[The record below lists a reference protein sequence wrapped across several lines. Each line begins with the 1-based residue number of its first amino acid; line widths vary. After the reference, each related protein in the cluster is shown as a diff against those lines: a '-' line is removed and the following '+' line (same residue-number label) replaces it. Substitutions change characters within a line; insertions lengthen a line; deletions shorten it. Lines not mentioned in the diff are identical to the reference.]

1 MKNLI
6 VIFGRFPIYF
16 WFLILYMISYIG
28 SSLILHEFRYFK
40 YVITFLFFFV
50 FVLPT
55 FQSIK
60 FSNNYYKKL
69 EFFWIFLG
77 LILITGGA
85 YFIVDSFESVQFI
98 KDFSFITI
106 SIMFYFLLPVMWK
119 QGQDSRVNYSYIFIR
134 FSFITITIIF
144 LFISAKNILLSPIQ
158 FDLFKFLIDSQS
170 PFETTM
176 AFPMGM
182 FVIYF
187 SYYNKKALFW
197 TSLIFTLL
205 SSKRIVIL
213 ALVLIYV
220 INRFTPSFRSI
231 NKQAVILIAVIIN
244 LLFVYLI
251 IQFSLSKYDPFIE
264 QYLGLS
270 ADYIS
275 MGRKSIYENLFA
287 GNQGNWVKF
296 FFGNGLGTSYVET
309 TNFLDKEENLHSDVL
324 KLFFDTGLL
333 GLTIWIVFIYK
344 LGFVNKI
351 ALLLTIYLNILYITD
366 NVLIYYDTMIVYYLM
381 IFFFHVRRTE
391 IIQGYRRLSMTN
403 QYEYEQK

>member
-1 MKNLI
+1 MKNLV

-28 SSLILHEFRYFK
+28 SSLVLHEFRYFK

-60 FSNNYYKKL
+60 FSNTYYKRL
-69 EFFWIFLG
+69 EFFWVFIV
-77 LILITGGA
+77 LILLTGIS
-85 YFIVDSFESVQFI
+85 YFLVDSFDPVQFV
-98 KDFSFITI
+98 KDFSFIAI
-106 SIMFYFLLPVMWK
+106 SIMFYFLLPIMYK
-119 QGQDSRVNYSYIFIR
+119 QGQDRKINYSYMFIR
-134 FSFITITIIF
+134 FGFITISIIF
-144 LFISAKNILLSPIQ
+144 LFISAKNILMSPFQ
-158 FDLFKFLIDSQS
+158 FNLFRFLIDSQS

-182 FVIYF
+182 FVIFF

-197 TSLIFTLL
+197 TSFIFTLL

-213 ALVLIYV
+213 ALILIYI
-220 INRFTPSFRSI
+220 INRLTPSIRSL

-244 LLFVYLI
+244 LIFVYII

-275 MGRKSIYENLFA
+275 MGRKSIYENLFSRDE
-287 GNQGNWVKF
+287 GNWVKF

-309 TNFLDKEENLHSDVL
+309 TNFLEKEENLHSDVL

-333 GLTIWIVFIYK
+333 GLVIWIVFIYK
-344 LGFVNKI
+344 LGFINKI
-351 ALLLTIYLNILYITD
+351 AFLLTIYLNILYLTD

-381 IFFFHVRRTE
+381 IFFFHIRRTE
-391 IIQGYRRLSMTN
+391 IIQGSKQLLTTN
-403 QYEYEQK
+403 

>member
-1 MKNLI
+1 MKNLV

-28 SSLILHEFRYFK
+28 SSLVLHEFRYFK

-60 FSNNYYKKL
+60 FSNTYYKRL
-69 EFFWIFLG
+69 EFFWVFIV
-77 LILITGGA
+77 LILLTGIS
-85 YFIVDSFESVQFI
+85 YFLVDSFDPVQFV
-98 KDFSFITI
+98 KDFSFIAI
-106 SIMFYFLLPVMWK
+106 SIMFYFLLPIMYK
-119 QGQDSRVNYSYIFIR
+119 QGQDRKINYSYMFIR
-134 FSFITITIIF
+134 FGFITISIIF
-144 LFISAKNILLSPIQ
+144 LFISAKNILMSPFQ
-158 FDLFKFLIDSQS
+158 FNLFRFLIDSQS

-182 FVIYF
+182 FVIFF

-213 ALVLIYV
+213 ALILIYI
-220 INRFTPSFRSI
+220 INRLTPSIRSL

-244 LLFVYLI
+244 LIFVYII

-275 MGRKSIYENLFA
+275 MGRKSIYENLFSRDE
-287 GNQGNWVKF
+287 GNWVKF

-309 TNFLDKEENLHSDVL
+309 TNFLEKEENLHSDVL

-333 GLTIWIVFIYK
+333 GLVIWIVFIYK
-344 LGFVNKI
+344 LAFINKI
-351 ALLLTIYLNILYITD
+351 AFLLTTYLNILYLPD

-381 IFFFHVRRTE
+381 IFFFHIRRTE
-391 IIQGYRRLSMTN
+391 IIQGSKQLLTTN
-403 QYEYEQK
+403 